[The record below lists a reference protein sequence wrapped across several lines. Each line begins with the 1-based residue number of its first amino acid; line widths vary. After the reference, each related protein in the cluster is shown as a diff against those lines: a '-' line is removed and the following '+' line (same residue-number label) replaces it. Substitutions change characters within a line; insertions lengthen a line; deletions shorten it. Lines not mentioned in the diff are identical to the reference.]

1 MGTPFKRIF
10 KVQDGKYIYAQIDDV
25 HRDAAATLGGMDITQ
40 AIDHVNTSMGGFAV
54 PVQTCKEMAAA
65 CSTGASKSANFK
77 RKDAGQGWVIETWE
91 PTWFCF
97 DGEPFSCPKP
107 STRAGSDA

>member
-1 MGTPFKRIF
+1 
-10 KVQDGKYIYAQIDDV
+10 
-25 HRDAAATLGGMDITQ
+25 MDITQ
-40 AIDHVNTSMGGFAV
+40 AIDHVNKSMGGFAV

-107 STRAGSDA
+107 STRAGSDAPQILADLGYTNEQIAHLQESGAIGPVEWY